1 MKKQK
6 FILAALI
13 LSASLGLIASMYF
26 GLTSCSKQPTSD
38 LITRS
43 ISFDDGWRFLK
54 DSLSGA
60 ENPDFNDSNWRILDV
75 PHDWSIE
82 DLPGQNDEDIIG
94 PFDKSAIDKMSS
106 GYLAGG
112 IGWYRKNFIVKEED
126 KDKVAYLQF
135 DGVYM
140 NSDVWL
146 NGKHLG
152 FHPYGYTP
160 FYYNITSFLNP
171 AGQANVVAVRV
182 INEGLNSR
190 WYSGSG
196 IYRHV
201 WLTLVDPV
209 HIDVFGGIYV
219 TTPSVNE
226 NSADV
231 KIITTLVNSGNK
243 DENIVLRTEL
253 LDPSG
258 KGTATSTSQLK
269 VASGQTIEVTQET
282 LVSKPFLWSIDAP
295 NLYNAKVSVLID
307 EKVVDNCKIPFGIR
321 SIKIDAQNGL
331 TINGKSLDM
340 IGGCYHH
347 DNGPLGAASIDRA
360 EERKIEV
367 LKKTGFNAIR
377 TSHNPPS
384 PALLDACDRLGM
396 VVIDEIFDMWETP
409 KKEEDYHF
417 YFREWWQK
425 DVESWV
431 KRDRNHPSVIIWS
444 IGNEIRETFDT
455 SGLRIARNLT
465 GEIRRFDQTRSI
477 TEAFNDF
484 AARRG
489 QKSKWD
495 EIPEHM
501 GLLDVVGY
509 NYMYTRYEQ
518 DHIKYPDRV
527 MVGTET
533 NPPLALENW
542 KLVEKLPY
550 VIGYFVW
557 TATDNLGEAG
567 VGMPQ
572 LRDITPENNLTQPG
586 PGNPQGPGAFG
597 QQGPPSG
604 NMPGPRAGM
613 QGASTGGPP
622 AGAPGGGFFRR
633 ETWPVFT
640 NYQGDIDL
648 IGNRKVPSYY
658 QYVVWSKSKV
668 EMFVHRPIPEGKR
681 EVTSRWGFPDELKSW
696 NWSGHEGKKFQV
708 HVYTRC
714 QQVKLKLNGKI
725 VGEQDVDQEKSIT
738 ATFEVPY
745 EPGTL
750 VARCYD
756 YGSEIASQT
765 LKTTREPAAIR
776 LVADRIKI
784 RSGRNDLSYVMA
796 EIIDADGNIVPDAD
810 NIIVNFEVSGNGK
823 VAGVGSGDPRDMSS
837 FQQPK
842 KKTYQ
847 GICLAIIRP
856 ETTPGKINIRANV
869 EGLKEASLVITA
881 K

>member
-1 MKKQK
+1 MKREK
-6 FILAALI
+6 ILLHVLI
-13 LSASLGLIASMYF
+13 LSVSMGLMASFFF
-26 GLTSCSKQPTSD
+26 GLTACSNQSTTDSVS
-38 LITRS
+38 RS
-43 ISFDDGWRFLK
+43 VSFDYGWRFLK

-60 ENPDFNDSNWRILDV
+60 ENPDFNDSNWRILDI

-82 DLPGQNDEDIIG
+82 DLPNQNGDDIIG
-94 PFDKSAIDKMSS
+94 PFNKYAVDKMSS
-106 GYLAGG
+106 GYLVGG
-112 IGWYRKNFIVKEED
+112 IGWYRKSFIVKEED
-126 KDKVAYLQF
+126 KDKIVYLRF
-135 DGVYM
+135 DGIYM

-160 FYYNITSFLNP
+160 FCYDITSFLNP
-171 AGQANVVAVRV
+171 AGQPNVVAVRV
-182 INEGLNSR
+182 RNEGLNSR

-196 IYRHV
+196 INRHV
-201 WLTLVDPV
+201 WLTLVNPV
-209 HIDVFGGIYV
+209 HIDVSGGLYI
-219 TTPSVNE
+219 TTPSVSE
-226 NSADV
+226 NSAEV
-231 KIITTLVNSGNK
+231 KIATTLVNTGTNDK
-243 DENIVLRTEL
+243 NIILQTQL
-253 LDPSG
+253 FDPSG
-258 KGTATSTSQLK
+258 KLAGS
-269 VASGQTIEVTQET
+269 ASSNSALAPGQSIELIQNVP
-282 LVSKPFLWSIDAP
+282 VKNPALWSTDEP
-295 NLYNAKVSVLID
+295 NLYKAKVSVLID
-307 EKVVDNCKIPFGIR
+307 GVVVDNEGTLFGIR
-321 SIKIDAQNGL
+321 SIKIDAQSGL
-331 TINGKSLDM
+331 TINGKSVEM

-367 LKKTGFNAIR
+367 LKKAGFNAIR

-384 PALLDACDRLGM
+384 PALVDACDRLGM
-396 VVIDEIFDMWETP
+396 VVIDEVFDMWETP
-409 KKEEDYHF
+409 KKEQDYHL

-484 AARRG
+484 AWMRG

-509 NYMYTRYEQ
+509 NYAYKRYEE

-533 NPPLALENW
+533 NPPLALENYEMV
-542 KLVEKLPY
+542 KKHPY

-557 TATDNLGEAG
+557 TATDNIGEAG
-567 VGMPQ
+567 VGAP
-572 LRDITPENNLTQPG
+572 LLKDIGGESKQTLFNITG
-586 PGNPQGPGAFG
+586 SAAAGPQGPPAANA
-597 QQGPPSG
+597 P
-604 NMPGPRAGM
+604 
-613 QGASTGGPP
+613 GPP
-622 AGAPGGGFFRR
+622 AGMPELGFFRR
-633 ETWPVFT
+633 DTWPVFN

-658 QYVVWSKSKV
+658 QFVVWGKSKV
-668 EMFVHRPIPEGKR
+668 EMFVHRPIPEGKK
-681 EVTSRWGFPDELKSW
+681 EVTSPWGFPDELKSW
-696 NWSGHEGKKFQV
+696 NWAGHEGEKLLV
-708 HVYTRC
+708 HVYTRS
-714 QQVKLKLNGKI
+714 QQVKLELNGKI
-725 VGEQDVDQEKSIT
+725 VGEQKVDMGKSIT
-738 ATFEVPY
+738 ATFEVPF

-750 VARCYD
+750 IAHCYD
-756 YGSEIASQT
+756 NGKESASQT
-765 LKTTREPAAIR
+765 LETTGKPVAVR
-776 LVADRIKI
+776 LVADRTRI
-784 RSGRNDLSYVMA
+784 RADRNDLSYVRA
-796 EIIDADGNIVPDAD
+796 EIIDFKGNIVPDAD
-810 NIIVNFEVSGNGK
+810 DTMVNFEAIGNGK
-823 VAGVGSGDPRDMSS
+823 VAGVGNGNPRDMSS

-842 KKTYQ
+842 KKAFQ

-856 ETTPGKINIRANV
+856 ETTPGKINVRATA
-869 EGLKEASLVITA
+869 EGLKEASVIITA